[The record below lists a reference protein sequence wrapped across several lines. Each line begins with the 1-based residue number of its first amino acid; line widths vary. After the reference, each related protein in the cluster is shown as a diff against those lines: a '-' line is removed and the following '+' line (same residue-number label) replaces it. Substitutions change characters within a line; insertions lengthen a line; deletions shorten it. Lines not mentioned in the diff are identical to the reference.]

1 MSEHPSPISHDQI
14 AARAREIWEAEGRPE
29 GKAADHWWQAEAELR
44 TRIATLAAATAPP
57 VVPAVTGIS

>member
-1 MSEHPSPISHDQI
+1 MNKHPSPLSHDQI
-14 AARAREIWEAEGRPE
+14 AARAQEIWEAEGRPK

-44 TRIATLAAATAPP
+44 MRIATLAAATAPA